1 MVQLIIET
9 SAAEAG
15 SARGAPDIGR
25 ICLNGVGFPARRRWP
40 MCDADCEGLDTVYLR
55 AGDFHREHGEFWTS
69 APVLERLVS
78 EGRSFA
84 KPD

>member
-1 MVQLIIET
+1 
-9 SAAEAG
+9 
-15 SARGAPDIGR
+15 
-25 ICLNGVGFPARRRWP
+25 
-40 MCDADCEGLDTVYLR
+40 MCDADCAGLDTVYLR

-69 APVLERLVS
+69 APLLERPVS